1 MSEIIS
7 PQTIVLASSSPTR
20 QRLLQAAGV
29 PFKAIPASVDE
40 TAIRETLMTEG
51 QQIDPLDVA
60 EVLARAK
67 AEDVS
72 AKHSGCVVIGAD
84 QVLAC
89 DGQIISKPQTIDA
102 ARDTLLTLR
111 GRTHQLHSAVA
122 IAEDGETKWAFT
134 DTADLTMRQFSPA
147 FLGKYLAAT
156 GRAVLDSVGAYQL
169 EGLGIQL
176 FERIEGDFFTILG
189 LPMLPLLRELR
200 ARKLIPE

>member
-72 AKHSGCVVIGAD
+72 AKHPGCVVIGAD

-102 ARDTLLTLR
+102 ARDVLDEDFTPLTDWRATAEYRQLTAKNLLTRFFL
-111 GRTHQLHSAVA
+111 
-122 IAEDGETKWAFT
+122 ETSGQKQE
-134 DTADLTMRQFSPA
+134 LSRFS
-147 FLGKYLAAT
+147 
-156 GRAVLDSVGAYQL
+156 L
-169 EGLGIQL
+169 E
-176 FERIEGDFFTILG
+176 E
-189 LPMLPLLRELR
+189 
-200 ARKLIPE
+200 A